1 MNLHEYQAKQLFA
14 EYGLPV
20 STGIAVD
27 NGPDAKAAAENI
39 GGDKWVV
46 KAQVHAGGRGKAGGV
61 RLVDSPADAQAFAE
75 EWLGKNL
82 ITYQTDANG
91 QPVSKILVES
101 CTDIAQELY
110 LGAVVDRATRRVV
123 FMASTEGG
131 VEIEKVAEETPE
143 KILKAIID
151 PMTGAQPFQGRDLAF
166 RLGLNSGQVKQF
178 TSLFLGLAKLF
189 EDFDLA
195 LLEINP
201 LVITAEGNLHCLD
214 GKINIDSNAMY
225 RQPKLREMHDP
236 SQEDAREAHAA
247 EWELNYV
254 ALDGNIGCMVNGA
267 GLAMGTM
274 DIVQLHGGSPANF
287 LDVGG
292 GATKERV
299 TEAFKIILSDTNV
312 KAVLVNIFGGIV
324 RCDLIA
330 EGIIGAVHEVGVAVP
345 VVVRLEGNNAEL
357 GRKVLSD
364 SGLNIIAA
372 TSLTDAAEKVVAA
385 AGGAE

>member
-1 MNLHEYQAKQLFA
+1 MNLHEYQGKQLFA

-20 STGIAVD
+20 SQGIAAETV
-27 NGPDAKAAAENI
+27 AEAVAAADVI

-61 RLVDSPADAQAFAE
+61 KLVSSKAEIEAFSE

-82 ITYQTDANG
+82 VTYQTDAKG
-91 QPVSKILVES
+91 QPVSRILVET
-101 CTDIAQELY
+101 CTDIDQELY
-110 LGAVVDRATRRVV
+110 LGAVVDRGSRRII

-151 PMTGAQPFQGRDLAF
+151 PVTGAQPYQGRDLAF
-166 RLGLNSGQVKQF
+166 KLGLKGVQIKQF
-178 TSLFLGLAKLF
+178 VQIFMGLAKLF
-189 EDFDLA
+189 KEKDLE
-195 LLEINP
+195 LLEVNP
-201 LVITAEGNLHCLD
+201 LVITDEGNLHCLD
-214 GKINIDSNAMY
+214 AKVIIDGNALY
-225 RQPKLREMHDP
+225 RQPAIKAMHDP

-247 EWELNYV
+247 SFELNYV

-274 DIVQLHGGSPANF
+274 DIVHLHGGSPANF

-299 TEAFKIILSDTNV
+299 VEAFKIILSDTNV
-312 KAVLVNIFGGIV
+312 KAVLINIFGGIV

-330 EGIIGAVHEVGVAVP
+330 DGVIGAVEEVGVKIP

-357 GRKVLSD
+357 GTKKLAE
-364 SGLNIIAA
+364 SGLAIIAA
-372 TSLTDAAEKVVAA
+372 TSLTDAAQQVVKAA
-385 AGGAE
+385 EAN

>member
-27 NGPDAKAAAENI
+27 NGPDAKAAAEKI

-61 RLVDSPADAQAFAE
+61 RLVDSPAEAQSFAE

-82 ITYQTDANG
+82 VTYQTDTNG

-166 RLGLNSGQVKQF
+166 RLGLNSDQVKQF
-178 TSLFLGLAKLF
+178 TKLFLGLAKLF

-201 LVITAEGNLHCLD
+201 LVITDQGNLHCLD

-225 RQPKLREMHDP
+225 RQPKLKEMHDP

-330 EGIIGAVHEVGVAVP
+330 EGIIGAVHEVGVEVP

-357 GRKVLSD
+357 GRQVLSD

-385 AGGAE
+385 AGGAQ